1 VRALHSPHWA
11 FGSRAQNVLWHWAS
25 SKHTSLLASAPGAGV
40 HSAGSIPAMR
50 SSQGKAG
57 SAAPQAELPD
67 AVKLV
72 PDAPSA
78 ARQPRT
84 ERSSQVVRSPK
95 STEMANGEQ
104 VWPRLHKAAATSLQE
119 ASSSPDRDVPPLP
132 PIALATV
139 AASPVLLL
147 LPVPPPVVAPPPLLA
162 PPVVPPLVAPLPVV
176 LDPTASLPPV
186 VGPTPVGPP
195 SPVVPSGLLCSLGSD
210 GSVDPLQ
217 ATIPSQA
224 SARHAQTLL
233 VRLPARSSIKGERRL
248 PRKEV
253 SALASGRAER
263 AA

>member
-1 VRALHSPHWA
+1 
-11 FGSRAQNVLWHWAS
+11 
-25 SKHTSLLASAPGAGV
+25 LASAPGAGV
-40 HSAGSIPAMR
+40 HSGGSIPAMR

-57 SAAPQAELPD
+57 RTAPQAELPD

-72 PDAPSA
+72 PDALSA

-104 VWPRLHKAAATSLQE
+104 VWPRLQKAAATSRQE

-139 AASPVLLL
+139 ASSPVLLL
-147 LPVPPPVVAPPPLLA
+147 LPVPTPLA
-162 PPVVPPLVAPLPVV
+162 PPVVLPLVGPPPVV
-176 LDPTASLPPV
+176 LDPTASLPPL
-186 VGPTPVGPP
+186 VGPAPVAPP
-195 SPVVPSGLLCSLGSD
+195 SPVVPSGLSCSLGSD

-217 ATIPSQA
+217 ATTPSQA

-233 VRLPARSSIKGERRL
+233 MRLPARSSIEGERRL

-253 SALASGRAER
+253 SASASGQVQRHA
-263 AA
+263 